1 MTDQEIINGLYLELL
16 FIAIILLGILFINNI
31 VLYKQ
36 KLKDRISV
44 MLLTAVVLGC
54 FEILWTLCEGNPQL
68 TALAYISAC
77 GYMSLF
83 VIFTVLLNRYILNR
97 FDHLPKSKW
106 ATILLY
112 IVPPGVFSLLSLRH
126 GPIGL

>member
-16 FIAIILLGILFINNI
+16 FIAVILLGILFINNI

-54 FEILWTLCEGNPQL
+54 FEILWTLCDGNPHL
-68 TALAYISAC
+68 TALTYIGAC
-77 GYMSLF
+77 GYMLLF

-97 FDHLPKSKW
+97 FDHLPKS
-106 ATILLY
+106 
-112 IVPPGVFSLLSLRH
+112 R
-126 GPIGL
+126 